1 MRITSFTG
9 IYLNTGTVEI
19 SKLENDSS
27 AAKHLEPVT
36 SVFRTLER
44 INQNGTEMK
53 LVKQTKQKMFL
64 VLKTLKLVKQIETK
78 TFLVLLTNDAGRA
91 GIAKL

>member
-44 INQNGTEMK
+44 IKQNDTKMN
-53 LVKQTKQKMFL
+53 LVFN
-64 VLKTLKLVKQIETK
+64 TLIVKQI
-78 TFLVLLTNDAGRA
+78 
-91 GIAKL
+91 KLKNVFSVVDQRRR